1 MPSPASHVI
10 QQLGRD
16 VTGIEPMTVLVF
28 LVQRKRFGLVVT
40 ETGMLCRG
48 RSTER
53 ERETSECESGRAGE
67 RTRRWKRS
75 SITPPCP

>member
-53 ERETSECESGRAGE
+53 ERETSVRKIGGINNAISRDLE
-67 RTRRWKRS
+67 RLHLWLY
-75 SITPPCP
+75 